1 MCKTDMLSFVAL
13 SFNVAMLL
21 AVLINSSHHVYNF
34 YCSCSPAG
42 VPESLWQRRLPF
54 LGPSKWI
61 PFIFIKC
68 VNGTGHM

>member
-21 AVLINSSHHVYNF
+21 AVLINSSHHVYNLV

-54 LGPSKWI
+54 IGPSK
-61 PFIFIKC
+61 
-68 VNGTGHM
+68 